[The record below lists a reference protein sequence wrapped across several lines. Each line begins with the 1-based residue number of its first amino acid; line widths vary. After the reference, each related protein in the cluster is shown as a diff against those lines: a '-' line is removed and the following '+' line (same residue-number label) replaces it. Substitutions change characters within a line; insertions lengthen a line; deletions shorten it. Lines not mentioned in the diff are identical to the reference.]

1 MIAATSEHWK
11 ALQLAKDFAE
21 AAMQSATQYMSTR
34 EALRKARL
42 EEQKALEA
50 ERKRQEKEAKVAAAK
65 EAARIEREK
74 KKTEKAKERKERKEA
89 DKLKKDLEAQENK
102 AGGRRRG
109 KGVDEMGEG
118 DAPVLL
124 NKFPTREVH
133 MVDSLEA
140 FMKAMTHG
148 MPVIWRARRI
158 PLKRVL
164 KDNPDYSDEKQA
176 NHAATLLQ
184 AEFKTWLEEF
194 AQRLESQPDK
204 VRMTKSCSEQIAG
217 MREALSLEHQLG
229 KMLDNQCDD
238 LLHDPSLNPCCCLL
252 DRAEMGE
259 ILDRLTEECK
269 EVSPDCGHA
278 AVQEGMLWSY
288 LHQVAHQKGKTYSGI
303 LSGMFPYLMY
313 QMEGT
318 RAMALASI
326 SDVPRHKVNR
336 QSISGRR
343 RTPRRYSQVGL
354 VFEVHVRDGEHS
366 FCTRGGGAIFAPSL
380 AVSR

>member
-42 EEQKALEA
+42 EEQKAMDA
-50 ERKRQEKEAKVAAAK
+50 ERKRQEKEAKIAAAK

-74 KKTEKAKERKERKEA
+74 KKAEKARERKERKEA
-89 DKLKKDLEAQENK
+89 EKAKKDLEAHENK
-102 AGGRRRG
+102 GRRRG
-109 KGVDEMGEG
+109 RGVDEIGEG
-118 DAPVLL
+118 DAPVLV
-124 NKFPTREVH
+124 NKFVSRDVH

-158 PLKRVL
+158 PLKKVL
-164 KDNPDYSDEKQA
+164 KDSPDYSDEKQA
-176 NHAATLLQ
+176 NQGATLLQ
-184 AEFKTWLEEF
+184 AEFKSWLEEF
-194 AQRLESQPDK
+194 VQKLESQPDK
-204 VRMTKSCSEQIAG
+204 VRMTKSCSDQIKD

-252 DRAEMGE
+252 DREEMGE
-259 ILDRLTEECK
+259 IMDKFTKECHDT
-269 EVSPDCGHA
+269 SPQCGHA
-278 AVQEGMLWSY
+278 AVQEGMLWSH

-326 SDVPRHKVNR
+326 SDVPRRKVNR
-336 QSISGRR
+336 QSISGCR
-343 RTPRRYSQVGL
+343 
-354 VFEVHVRDGEHS
+354 
-366 FCTRGGGAIFAPSL
+366 
-380 AVSR
+380 